1 MMALL
6 LISVCAAYLHG
17 AAAIV
22 GAPRLSLPARMSD
35 DLVLANILREDDITT
50 PDPEE
55 DMEEESDFSSFI
67 GASADLHKAV
77 PMRTVGRVS
86 ASTTRRATA
95 TKEVPTGT
103 EWEQNFAQGL
113 QKSQQAIDVTDES
126 RISWVSDAEGSKAAI
141 PKDMLLAETLL
152 SSATE
157 APSAKRKEKTAE
169 LALRLYYHAKWLAE
183 RNYARAAE
191 QRYRR
196 AAKLARESRRS
207 VLAAH
212 ALLRLGYFLMHWQRS
227 DEAQDIL
234 KESESICVKGNPLAP
249 FLLGILGRN
258 NARGD
263 LTRLLAAEDRIL
275 TAVSQPSEDLEVE
288 RVGLLKEITYW
299 RAAETSPGRCFDT
312 ANAAH
317 IVICLSTHALQSVP
331 HLMGNKA

>member
-1 MMALL
+1 MALL

-50 PDPEE
+50 PDPDEE
-55 DMEEESDFSSFI
+55 MEEESDFSSFI

-77 PMRTVGRVS
+77 PVRTVGRVLT
-86 ASTTRRATA
+86 STTRRAA
-95 TKEVPTGT
+95 ASKEVPAST
-103 EWEQNFAQGL
+103 EWEKNFAQGL
-113 QKSQQAIDVTDES
+113 QKSQQALEVTDES
-126 RISWVSDAEGSKAAI
+126 RVSWVSDAAGSNAAI
-141 PKDMLLAETLL
+141 PKDMLQAETLL

-191 QRYRR
+191 HRYRQ
-196 AAKLARESRRS
+196 AAKLARQSKRS

-212 ALLRLGYFLMHWQRS
+212 ALSRLGYFLMHWQRS

-234 KESESICVKGNPLAP
+234 KESESLCVKGNPLAP
-249 FLLGILGRN
+249 FLLGILERN

-263 LTRLLAAEDRIL
+263 TTRLLAAEDRIL
-275 TAVSQPSEDLEVE
+275 KAVSQPSDELEVE

-299 RAAETSPGRCFDT
+299 RAAKTSPRRCFDT
-312 ANAAH
+312 TNTAH
-317 IVICLSTHALQSVP
+317 IVICLSTHALQSVQQ
-331 HLMGNKA
+331 LMGNRA